1 MKLKHMHDHQLVRK
15 YISGEEAGLVEL
27 HDRYKTKVLTSIL
40 MLVKDQSLAED
51 IFQDTFIRVVE
62 TLRRGKY
69 KDEGKFVSWVNRIAH
84 NLVIDYFRK
93 EKRSAT
99 TNNPDGTDIHELV
112 SIVDESAEVRLLRE
126 QTYTELRRL
135 IQRLPD
141 EQKEVL
147 IMRHYGEMSFKEIA
161 EVTEVS
167 INTAL
172 GRMRYALSNLRKMMM
187 VQDPVLKTG

>member
-1 MKLKHMHDHQLVRK
+1 MHDHQLVRK

>member
-27 HDRYKTKVLTSIL
+27 HDRYKSKVLTSIV
-40 MLVKDQSLAED
+40 MLVKDQTLAED

-93 EKRSAT
+93 EKRSAM
-99 TNNPDGTDIHELV
+99 TNSPDGPDVYELT
-112 SIVDESAEVRLLRE
+112 SLADENAEVRLLRE
-126 QTYTELRRL
+126 QTYSELRRM

-161 EVTEVS
+161 DVTEVS

-172 GRMRYALSNLRKMMM
+172 GRMRYALNNLRKMMLI
-187 VQDPVLKTG
+187 QDPVLKTG